1 MSEDTTI
8 RETIIQLNK
17 VNNDI
22 KTLLAQ
28 KAELEQKLTTLPQRA
43 YTVDGVDASSK
54 LKLEIKRTRRLDLK
68 KVQDHY
74 APQEH
79 PDFYKLALNTK
90 VIRAAIPAD
99 DLKDCE
105 TESKPFTTITEIKD
119 EK

>member
-8 RETIIQLNK
+8 RETIIRLNK

-28 KAELEQKLTTLPQRA
+28 KAELEQKLTTLPQRS
-43 YTVDGVDASSK
+43 YTVSGDDGTGLRLD
-54 LKLEIKRTRRLDLK
+54 IKRTRRLDLK
-68 KVQDHY
+68 KVQEHY
-74 APQEH
+74 APQAH

-90 VIRAAIPAD
+90 VIRAAVPAD

-105 TESKPFTTITEIKD
+105 TESKAFATITEIKD
-119 EK
+119 EQ